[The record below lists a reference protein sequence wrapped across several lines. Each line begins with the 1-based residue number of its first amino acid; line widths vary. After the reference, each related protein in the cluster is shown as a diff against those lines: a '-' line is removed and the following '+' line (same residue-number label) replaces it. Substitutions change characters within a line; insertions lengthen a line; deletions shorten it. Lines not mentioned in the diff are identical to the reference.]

1 MTYKLNLEIGKIES
15 PVILCLP
22 SGERRRY
29 QNGAGVVEE
38 VFDRRFL
45 IEKVR
50 AVGDVVEV
58 VLTEITEMGSSTW
71 IGEEQTFF

>member
-1 MTYKLNLEIGKIES
+1 MTYKLNPEIGKIES

-29 QNGAGVVEE
+29 RNGMEVTEA
-38 VFDRRFL
+38 VFDHKYL
-45 IEKVR
+45 IESLR

-58 VLTEITEMGSSTW
+58 VLSEQDTVNTSW
-71 IGEEQTFF
+71 IGEEQTSFF